1 MKTDGRL
8 VRLFNTKGGI
18 SMKSY
23 AADKVRN
30 VVLLGHS
37 GSGKTTYAEAALFYS
52 GATKRFGKVD
62 EGNTVSDY
70 DPEEIRRK
78 VSISTSVLPVEWQ
91 DTKINF
97 LDTPGYFDFV
107 AESKL
112 AMSVADTA
120 LIMVSAKSGVEVGTE
135 KAWEYTEEMHLP
147 RIFFVNQMDDEN
159 ADFEKTLA
167 DMRVKFGKSVAPLQI
182 PFNDADGKFV
192 GFINLIKRDAR
203 KKVDGKLQPC
213 EMPEDKKD
221 EVEVLRSMLVE
232 VAAESSDELMEKFFN
247 DIELTE
253 EEIYDGLKYGIENH
267 TIAPVMCGSATLGYG
282 VKLLLNTIVRFTPP
296 ANEAKPNFHAF
307 HNGEKV
313 VYCSTDDERFSAFV
327 FKTIADPYIGRL
339 NLFRVMTGKLDASMS
354 VYNEEKD
361 REIYVLLDL
370 SPYMAFGSRFE
381 LKSVSAAKIAA
392 LIGWLGIE
400 NKDRFGAAIFD
411 GTQTFFYR
419 ATNNRSTMPVIL
431 NKISSLT
438 KDLLKKKSAN
448 GTQLNTALQML
459 NNYIKERASVFVI
472 SSFNMLGESEKK
484 YLSQLSKKSRVFCVN
499 VFDALEINAPI
510 KGEYMIADGEGKNLI
525 FNSGN
530 KLFRA
535 EYQQYFEN
543 RKTDFQNF
551 CRRFRIAYAE
561 ISPAPD
567 LYAQL
572 KFY

>member
-1 MKTDGRL
+1 MVLNALKH
-8 VRLFNTKGGI
+8 RLFSRSESKKSGGGLFVSMPELIAQRQNIAYLQNMHQRLITSTQAGNVKSAIKGRGI
-18 SMKSY
+18 E
-23 AADKVRN
+23 
-30 VVLLGHS
+30 L
-37 GSGKTTYAEAALFYS
+37 
-52 GATKRFGKVD
+52 
-62 EGNTVSDY
+62 
-70 DPEEIRRK
+70 EEIRAYAFGDDIRDIDWRVSARK
-78 VSISTSVLPVEWQ
+78 
-91 DTKINF
+91 
-97 LDTPGYFDFV
+97 DTP
-107 AESKL
+107 
-112 AMSVADTA
+112 
-120 LIMVSAKSGVEVGTE
+120 
-135 KAWEYTEEMHLP
+135 YT
-147 RIFFVNQMDDEN
+147 
-159 ADFEKTLA
+159 K
-167 DMRVKFGKSVAPLQI
+167 
-182 PFNDADGKFV
+182 
-192 GFINLIKRDAR
+192 
-203 KKVDGKLQPC
+203 
-213 EMPEDKKD
+213 
-221 EVEVLRSMLVE
+221 
-232 VAAESSDELMEKFFN
+232 
-247 DIELTE
+247 
-253 EEIYDGLKYGIENH
+253 
-267 TIAPVMCGSATLGYG
+267 
-282 VKLLLNTIVRFTPP
+282 
-296 ANEAKPNFHAF
+296 
-307 HNGEKV
+307 
-313 VYCSTDDERFSAFV
+313 
-327 FKTIADPYIGRL
+327 
-339 NLFRVMTGKLDASMS
+339 